1 MKVTIIVCKAE
12 YVMDYDDGI
21 GLVSNTLYFPNKN
34 VAKSQLK
41 ADEYEDDEI
50 DIDTDEYEI
59 GWVLTDDVIEYDTA
73 DGYDITVE

>member
-1 MKVTIIVCKAE
+1 MKVKIIICKAE

-21 GLVSNTLYFPNKN
+21 ALVSNTLYFPSKDK
-34 VAKSQLK
+34 AKAQLK
-41 ADEYEDDEI
+41 DEEYEDDEI
-50 DIDTDEYEI
+50 DIDTDKYEI